1 MQHGRRRRDLRR
13 RIAEFEI
20 PRPFTIDALCAR
32 IAADRGRPL
41 RLLPLPQLSGP
52 GQPCG
57 MWIATEKFDYIF
69 HARGTSPLHQQNIV
83 LHEIGHMLCE
93 HTGLGAGAASLLPLL
108 DPAMVQRILAR
119 SRYSTPQE
127 EEAEL
132 AAALI
137 LETAGWPTAGPRPL
151 GDLDDLF

>member
-1 MQHGRRRRDLRR
+1 MLHGRRARDLRR
-13 RIAEFEI
+13 RIAKI
-20 PRPFTIDALCAR
+20 NVPHPFAIDTLCAR
-32 IAADRGRPL
+32 IAGDRGRPL
-41 RLLPLPQLSGP
+41 RLLPLPQPAGP

-57 MWIATEKFDYIF
+57 MWIATDAADYIF

-93 HTGLGAGAASLLPLL
+93 HSGPDTGAAPLLTLL
-108 DPAMVQRILAR
+108 DPAMVQRVLAR

-137 LETAGWPTAGPRPL
+137 LEIAGWPTAGPRPL
-151 GDLDDLF
+151 GDLSELL